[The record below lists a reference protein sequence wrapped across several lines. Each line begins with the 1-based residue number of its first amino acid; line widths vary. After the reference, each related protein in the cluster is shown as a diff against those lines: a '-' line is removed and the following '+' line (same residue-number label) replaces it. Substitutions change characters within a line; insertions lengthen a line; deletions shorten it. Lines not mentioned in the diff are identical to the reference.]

1 MKKIL
6 VVIFAV
12 TMIFGMAQAQK
23 PGLNSVRPM
32 VGVTFPE
39 SPWNTGFVVG
49 ADVDMG
55 ELMDNVHLVPG
66 FAYWSSSYSVDFGA
80 SFGGTFDVSLSDFRV
95 GADAFYYVPS
105 VKGLYAGGGLNLNF
119 FGSDAEGTKIGIDF
133 VAGYELPMK
142 SFTLFAQ
149 GKYNIVSDFSS
160 LDLVV
165 GAQFPLK

>member
-6 VVIFAV
+6 VMMFAV
-12 TMIFGMAQAQK
+12 IMISSVAQAQK
-23 PGLNSVRPM
+23 LGLYSVRPM

-39 SPWNTGFVVG
+39 DPWNTGFVIG

-55 ELMDNVHLVPG
+55 ELMENVHLVPG
-66 FAYWSSSYSVDFGA
+66 FAYWSSSYSVDLGV
-80 SFGGTFDVSLSDFRV
+80 FGGTFDVSLSDFRV

-105 VKGLYAGGGLNLNF
+105 VKGLYAGGGLSLNF
-119 FGSDAEGTKIGIDF
+119 FGSDTEGTEFGIDF

-142 SFTLFAQ
+142 SFTLFGQ

-160 LDLVV
+160 LELVV